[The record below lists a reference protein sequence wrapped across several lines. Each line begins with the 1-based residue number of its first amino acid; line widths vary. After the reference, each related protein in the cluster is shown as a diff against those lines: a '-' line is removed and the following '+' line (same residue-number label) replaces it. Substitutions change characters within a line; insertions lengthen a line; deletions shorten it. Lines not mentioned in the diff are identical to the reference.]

1 MIGWQGG
8 LASATREERSMP
20 EIEETIFAPEP
31 VGGQW
36 LQGGPVS
43 LSALRGKG
51 VALIDFW
58 DYTCVNCIRTLPY
71 VVQWHRRYANDGL
84 MIIGV
89 HAPEFNFA
97 RQPEFVRQAIKDFQI
112 EYPVVL
118 DNDYVIWRAYSNRF
132 WPAKYLVDGSGRIRY
147 YHYGEGG
154 YRETEAVIQRLLSDL
169 NPSLRLPPPMDPV
182 RDSDRPGA
190 VCHRVTPELYLGHQR
205 GQFGNAQ
212 GVAPGYPHEYHDA
225 GVRMEGIIY
234 LDGKW
239 TVGEESS
246 QAVGENASIAIR
258 YTAKEVNLVMAPSED
273 GPVRVDLTLDSGQ
286 QAGHDSRVDNGRT
299 IIDVDRPRMYNLV
312 ANDEVRSG
320 GIKLTARNRGLNAY
334 AFTFTSC
341 ALN

>member
-1 MIGWQGG
+1 
-8 LASATREERSMP
+8 MP
-20 EIEETIFAPEP
+20 ELEETIFAPEP

-43 LSALRGKG
+43 LNALRGKG

-71 VVQWHRRYANDGL
+71 VVQWHQRYAADGL
-84 MIIGV
+84 TVVGV

-97 RQPEFVRQAIKDFQI
+97 RQSEFVAQAVKDFQI

-118 DNDYVIWRAYSNRF
+118 DNNYVIWRAYSNRF
-132 WPAKYLVDGSGRIRY
+132 WPAKYLVDTQGRIRY

-154 YRETEAVIQRLLSDL
+154 YRETEAVIQRLLVEL
-169 NPSLRLPPPMDPV
+169 NPHLKLPPPMDAV

-205 GQFGNAQ
+205 GQFGNPQ
-212 GVAPGYPHEYHDA
+212 GVAPGPAREYRDP
-225 GVRMEGIIY
+225 GVRMEGMVY

-239 TVGEESS
+239 QVGDEFAE
-246 QAVGENASIAIR
+246 AAAENASIAIR
-258 YTAKEVNLVMAPSED
+258 YTAKEVNLVMAPPAA
-273 GPVRVDLTLDSGQ
+273 GPVRVAIALEADQQPGQ
-286 QAGHDSRVDNGRT
+286 DTRVENGRT
-299 IIDVDRPRMYNLV
+299 VIVVDRPRMYNLV
-312 ANDEVRSG
+312 ANDQVRSG
-320 GIKLTARNRGLNAY
+320 GLKLTAAGPGLTAY

>member
-1 MIGWQGG
+1 
-8 LASATREERSMP
+8 MP
-20 EIEETIFAPEP
+20 ELEETIFAPEP
-31 VGGQW
+31 AGGQW

-71 VVQWHRRYANDGL
+71 VVQWHRRYAEDGL
-84 MIIGV
+84 TVVGV
-89 HAPEFNFA
+89 HAPEFSFA
-97 RQPEFVRQAIKDFQI
+97 RQSEFVAQAVKDFQI

-118 DNDYVIWRAYSNRF
+118 DNNYVIWRAYSNRF
-132 WPAKYLVDGSGRIRY
+132 WPAKYLVDGQGRIRY

-154 YRETEAVIQRLLSDL
+154 YRETEALIQRLLVEL
-169 NPSLRLPPPMDPV
+169 NPHLKLAPPMDAV

-205 GQFGNAQ
+205 GQFGNPQ
-212 GVAPGYPHEYHDA
+212 GVAPGPAREYRDPC
-225 GVRMEGIIY
+225 VRMEGMVY

-239 TVGEESS
+239 LVGDESA
-246 QAVGENASIAIR
+246 QAAAENASIAIR
-258 YTAKEVNLVMAPSED
+258 YTAKEVNLVMAP
-273 GPVRVDLTLDSGQ
+273 PAAAAVRVVMALEGDQQRGQ
-286 QAGHDSRVDNGRT
+286 DTHIENGRT
-299 IIDVDRPRMYNLV
+299 VIVVDRPRMYNLV

-320 GIKLTARNRGLNAY
+320 GLKLTAAGQGLTAY